1 MTKKSWLD
9 SVKNR
14 VRSRSSAPGQN
25 APVGSFTG
33 VPQVT
38 EPSVNATQAIEPL
51 ANALKSEGIR
61 SISALSDPYGIA
73 REKYGL
79 FRLAAPTAS
88 SLSED
93 SSLDTN
99 HIDIVAVHGLNGTAD
114 KTWTDEDNNFFW
126 LEDLVNDFPGARVFT
141 YGYASEVKFTLG
153 TGDIEAFARSLLEA
167 LKAERVSKK
176 DQARRIIFICH
187 SMGGIVVKKAL
198 IIAKNEDLL
207 YDNTRKS
214 VVGIAF
220 LSTPHRGS
228 SQTELPLV
236 LANIANVVLSGV
248 GRYVGSMRS
257 DLIKSLEKDSMG
269 LKDISTNF
277 RDQTENMKIAS
288 FYELKTTPPVNK
300 LIVDKISGIM
310 DVARER
316 IIPMPGCD
324 HRTICRFPRRDS
336 NGYKTVLGV
345 LREWVSVINEAENVP
360 ISSEDL
366 ACLRSLSF
374 QEINYRRQEADQAYQ
389 NTCAWILK
397 HPVYAEWLDKKC
409 ELLWIQG
416 SPGSGKSTLVSF
428 IYEEFQKNISLS
440 REVVLDYFFHSR
452 GSILQKT
459 RVGMFRTLLHQLYDQ
474 VHFIRPK
481 IQMIFKEKDRF
492 GNAGAGWEWH
502 PKECERLFSE
512 VIVSAAQLKN
522 ITLFVDALDEAGSDG
537 IELAS
542 YFHELNAKLRAGHC
556 NARICISCR
565 KYPVI
570 APNVSLKVYVEKENG
585 GDIQTYVEQKF
596 GSEIQSH
603 GMAMSA
609 QGEFKKLQMV
619 VVERSQNTFQWA
631 SLVVPLIIK
640 LRRDGQSLAYI
651 MKELDKVPR
660 GLHEVYEHIL
670 TKAIEFQYRPKTLLL
685 MQWVCLA
692 KTPLTVGDIRFAMA
706 AGFCIDERQESS
718 SNLKDFVESDEDV
731 DTLITSMSGGLV
743 ETIHRKHDK
752 YTDTVS
758 FSPTSDI
765 YSSRVQFIHQSVND
779 FLLSDGLR
787 LLAQLPSPTSWRENE
802 LTSSADSIIGESH
815 DRLCK
820 LCINYIK
827 FGKVFHAYEAVYY
840 KGKPFPPF
848 KEYARTYWIFHAERA
863 DSYEVS
869 QQHLIQRLGLRP
881 YPVFFDRMISN
892 VMTQVYPLNY
902 PAMSLLHIASLANLA
917 SVVAQILETDP
928 CMVNDLDHLGSKP
941 VQYAASSGHCKLVE
955 VLLNAEDLVGANSKD
970 TAGDIF
976 MHAAM
981 QGNEQVVKLLLGR
994 GVDLHND
1001 TRMAGDALIAAVWLT
1016 SQEVF
1021 TTLPWGES
1029 KRVSTMGDVSLIKL
1043 LLGHGA
1049 NANARGTG
1057 NHTAIEEAIASTIA
1071 HTRAV
1076 ELLLES
1082 GANANSN
1089 LSFASPRRKQLMEW
1103 LSSPQVLLSDNNSLD
1118 KHPEPDG
1125 TVLQHAAALKDKNN
1139 ATMVTKLLL
1148 EKGAQVNGEGSY
1160 GTALQIASARGN
1172 LSVVKL
1178 LLEKGAKVDGLW
1190 IASTQCN
1197 AVVVELLIERG
1208 ANNTEFGETIVEVL
1222 RRLQLLKSY
1231 LYDSDTDLHSL
1242 AGSLDTASPNDNDN
1256 GNDVNDDDNSNAKAN
1271 EDV

>member
-1 MTKKSWLD
+1 M
-9 SVKNR
+9 
-14 VRSRSSAPGQN
+14 
-25 APVGSFTG
+25 
-33 VPQVT
+33 
-38 EPSVNATQAIEPL
+38 
-51 ANALKSEGIR
+51 
-61 SISALSDPYGIA
+61 
-73 REKYGL
+73 
-79 FRLAAPTAS
+79 
-88 SLSED
+88 
-93 SSLDTN
+93 
-99 HIDIVAVHGLNGTAD
+99 
-114 KTWTDEDNNFFW
+114 
-126 LEDLVNDFPGARVFT
+126 
-141 YGYASEVKFTLG
+141 
-153 TGDIEAFARSLLEA
+153 
-167 LKAERVSKK
+167 
-176 DQARRIIFICH
+176 
-187 SMGGIVVKKAL
+187 
-198 IIAKNEDLL
+198 
-207 YDNTRKS
+207 
-214 VVGIAF
+214 
-220 LSTPHRGS
+220 
-228 SQTELPLV
+228 
-236 LANIANVVLSGV
+236 
-248 GRYVGSMRS
+248 
-257 DLIKSLEKDSMG
+257 
-269 LKDISTNF
+269 
-277 RDQTENMKIAS
+277 
-288 FYELKTTPPVNK
+288 
-300 LIVDKISGIM
+300 
-310 DVARER
+310 
-316 IIPMPGCD
+316 
-324 HRTICRFPRRDS
+324 
-336 NGYKTVLGV
+336 
-345 LREWVSVINEAENVP
+345 
-360 ISSEDL
+360 
-366 ACLRSLSF
+366 
-374 QEINYRRQEADQAYQ
+374 
-389 NTCAWILK
+389 
-397 HPVYAEWLDKKC
+397 
-409 ELLWIQG
+409 
-416 SPGSGKSTLVSF
+416 
-428 IYEEFQKNISLS
+428 
-440 REVVLDYFFHSR
+440 VLDYFFHSR

-481 IQMIFKEKDRF
+481 IQMVFKEKGRF

-585 GDIQTYVEQKF
+585 GDIQTYVDQKF

-670 TKAIEFQYRPKTLLL
+670 TKVIEFQYRPKTLLL

-706 AGFCIDERQESS
+706 ASLCIDERQESS
-718 SNLKDFVESDEDV
+718 SNLKDFVESDEDM

-743 ETIHRKHDK
+743 ETIRHKHDK
-752 YTDTVS
+752 YRDTVS
-758 FSPTSDI
+758 FSLTSDV
-765 YSSRVQFIHQSVND
+765 YSSKVQFIHQSVND

-827 FGKVFHAYEAVYY
+827 FGKVFNAYEAVYY

-970 TAGDIF
+970 TARDIF

-1001 TRMAGDALIAAVWLT
+1001 TLMAGDALIAAVWLT

-1089 LSFASPRRKQLMEW
+1089 LSFASPRRKQLIEW

-1125 TVLQHAAALKDKNN
+1125 TVLQLAAALKDKNN

-1178 LLEKGAKVDGLW
+1178 LLEKGAKVDGLVGYSLSPLQGASEQGNLAVVEFLLEKGACVNFRQNGSPSALQLAASRWDIRIVKLLLDNGANVNALADGYDTVLQAASRTGLSLGGNQFVWQLLENSMKPREQQRSYSADVRKFSQNAGIELSGETAKLLLDAGADITGPGCLLSEMW